1 MGQFKKI
8 NAFLVYSIC
17 FNETVKDKWCLDK
30 SVGQTENDSERGFV
44 KMAELRLNDWPTF
57 FFVKGVSMREQSAK
71 VAATQAMRQASTR
84 FFYVFCL
91 QITTNYSRLSWPSKA
106 TGYKQD

>member
-1 MGQFKKI
+1 
-8 NAFLVYSIC
+8 
-17 FNETVKDKWCLDK
+17 
-30 SVGQTENDSERGFV
+30 
-44 KMAELRLNDWPTF
+44 
-57 FFVKGVSMREQSAK
+57 MREQSAK

-91 QITTNYSRLSWPSKA
+91 QVTTNYSRLSWPSKA